1 MEKDS
6 SVQSTNSTVHK
17 MGKVRRLRQKY
28 HASLTKKKV
37 ENAAKDQNITN
48 NVLHQV
54 PQIQSGATCDPV
66 NRDNIFAGLQI
77 KLQKLEDVPAP
88 SHVESDNVS
97 VTSVSQQSWSG
108 TKADKRKK
116 RHQELLEKID
126 VVRAGQIAEKNRK
139 KREKT
144 VITGDMHPLLNALPS
159 LGELM
164 ASKSKNK
171 RCDLKTLHGTPK
183 QKTAKKETLADIQMF
198 TSIHEDPHF
207 IKDPFRAVALAL
219 ENRVLYEE
227 D

>member
-1 MEKDS
+1 
-6 SVQSTNSTVHK
+6 

-88 SHVESDNVS
+88 SHVESDNDFRSSRQTVEQPTQFES
-97 VTSVSQQSWSG
+97 PMCYGWSCG
-108 TKADKRKK
+108 NTG
-116 RHQELLEKID
+116 HELRVAGEID